1 MPRDISWSV
10 ALMLDLTI
18 VFNGRIPSKKNN
30 QTMIPKGNK
39 RIIVASKAYK
49 LWEKAAIED
58 DLYGISPVKWKRFR
72 CEMTIFAPDLIDA
85 DLSNKWEG
93 LADAMVKAGIVRTD
107 DWWQMSGVNQIFGGL
122 DRENPRAVVKIWELI
137 EALPGDVEKA
147 IAQAKT
153 AKRKATL

>member
-1 MPRDISWSV
+1 
-10 ALMLDLTI
+10 MLNLTI

-39 RIIVASKAYK
+39 RIIVASKEYK
-49 LWEKAAIED
+49 LWENAAIED

-72 CEMTIFAPDLIDA
+72 CEMIIFAPDLIDA
-85 DLSNKWEG
+85 DLSNKWES
-93 LADAMVKAGIVRTD
+93 LADAMVKAGIVRAD

-122 DRENPRAVVKIWELI
+122 DRENPRAVVKIWEMTQ
-137 EALPGDVEKA
+137 ALPGDVEKA